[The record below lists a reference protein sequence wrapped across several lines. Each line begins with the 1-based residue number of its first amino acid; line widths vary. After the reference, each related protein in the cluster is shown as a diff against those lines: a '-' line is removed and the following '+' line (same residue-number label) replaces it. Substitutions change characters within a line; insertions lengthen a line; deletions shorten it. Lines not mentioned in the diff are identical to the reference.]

1 MRSTFFGI
9 ELARRAL
16 FSQQRAMDVASHN
29 IANANNP
36 AYSRQRAEMVA
47 TAPYAPP
54 GMMPAGVAGQVGTGV
69 WVQEIVRLRDAFLD
83 GRIRAQNQLAGR
95 WQVRQD
101 VLEQVEKLFNEPSEN
116 GVRVAFDRFW
126 ESLQELSLHPES
138 VAVREVVLQRG
149 RVLADSIAGVYRE
162 LEALRGNLDYSIGL
176 KVDRLNSLSERLA
189 QLNRQIGQV
198 SASGQHPN
206 DLMDERDAILEEMSR
221 LAPVQ
226 VVIRPPADDSVSG
239 EQVAVSIGGLS
250 LVDGDVFHK
259 LVMGPDTPGGQFN
272 RQIFWEDLSSGLQV
286 TPTGGEIG
294 ALLEMRGTRGAS
306 PEAPTTGGYLPT
318 LMATFDRWA
327 REFVAAFND
336 QHTKG
341 WDLDGQPAGPFFTA
355 TPTNNP
361 PDWYAPTIG
370 LDDGLTAQGIA
381 ASASQDGVPGDNG
394 NALLLAALKS
404 QPITGLG
411 DVSPMDYLG
420 AMVGRLGVATQE
432 AQTMTQNQ
440 ELLVNH
446 LKGVR
451 ESISGVSLDEEM
463 ADLVRFEHAYGAA
476 ARAMT
481 AMDEVL
487 DTLIHRTGLVGR

>member
-198 SASGQHPN
+198 SASGQRPN

-259 LVMGPDTPGGQFN
+259 LVMGPDTSGGQFN
-272 RQIFWEDLSSGLQV
+272 RQIFWEDVSSGLQV

-294 ALLEMRGTRGAS
+294 ALLEMRGTRGDD
-306 PEAPTTGGYLPT
+306 PNTVDGYLPE
-318 LMATFDRWA
+318 LMADFDKWA
-327 REFVAAFND
+327 REFAGEFNSRHD
-336 QHTKG
+336 AGLTR
-341 WDLDGQPAGPFFTA
+341 DGKDAGLFFVDV
-355 TPTNNP
+355 PSGNP
-361 PDWYAPTIG
+361 PSSWYAPTMALHTSI
-370 LDDGLTAQGIA
+370 TPEGIA
-381 ASASQDGVPGDNG
+381 AALPNEAVPGGNG